1 MAFVINQN
9 AIIKNTIALY
19 VRMGFTMIISFL
31 ASRVTLQVL
40 GVEDYGLNNL
50 LSGVVALFSFI
61 NGSMGTAVQRF
72 LSYNIGK
79 KDDVKLKKTFGVGLY
94 LYVIITIVTFILL
107 EIFALFFISKLNIPP
122 DRLLTAK
129 IVFQISSLQLVLNIF
144 VVPYAALLRAREEFT
159 KIAYIEIG
167 QALLRLVSLYLLY
180 IISFDKLILLSTLNF
195 IVTLTYVWIFV
206 YYARKFR
213 EARTSLRKDREI
225 IKEMFNF
232 VSMLLV
238 TVLASLARDN
248 GIVILINLFFGLLI
262 NAAYAVA
269 SQVMS
274 LAKTFVQNFKQSMV
288 PQLMAS
294 YGAGDTTTMI
304 RLINT
309 GTKITFLLMLFL
321 TIPLMFEMEYVLRL
335 WLKPPPEHS
344 CYLAILALVEVN
356 VSTFTY
362 FHYQG
367 IHATGKVNQSQI
379 TMSVLYLFNIFLI
392 WLLFKLGFGFSYAL
406 YATIFVSVLQCMSNC
421 FFAHKTYDY
430 PVKKFV
436 KIILSK
442 VVLITIIVCIVM
454 YFTTN
459 LMHPSFVRLVVTFI
473 VSSLIILFLGYF
485 ILLDHPEQLKA
496 KAILNRFVKR

>member
-72 LSYNIGK
+72 LSFNIGK
-79 KDDVKLKKTFGVGLY
+79 KDDVRLKKTFGVGLY
-94 LYVIITIVTFILL
+94 LYVIITVITFVLL

-122 DRLLTAK
+122 NRLSIAK

-159 KIAYIEIG
+159 KIAYIEIA
-167 QALLRLVSLYLLY
+167 QAVLRLVCLYLLY
-180 IISFDKLILLSTLNF
+180 VISFDKLILLSSLNF
-195 IVTLTYVWIFV
+195 FVTIIYVCAFIHF
-206 YYARKFR
+206 ARRFR
-213 EARTSLRKDREI
+213 EARTGLRKDKEI
-225 IKEMFNF
+225 IKEMVSF
-232 VSMLLV
+232 VSMLLI

-248 GIVILINLFFGLLI
+248 GIIILINLFFGLII

-269 SQVMS
+269 MQVMS
-274 LAKTFVQNFKQSMV
+274 LAKTFVQNFKQSIV

-309 GTKITFLLMLFL
+309 GTKITFLLMLCL
-321 TIPLMFEMEYVLRL
+321 TIPLMFEMEYVLKL
-335 WLKPPPEHS
+335 WLKTPPEYS
-344 CYLAILALVEVN
+344 CGLAILTLIEVN

-367 IHATGKVNQSQI
+367 IHATGNVNQSQI
-379 TMSVLYLFNIFLI
+379 TMSILYLFNIFLI
-392 WLLFKLGFGFSYAL
+392 WLLFKSGFGFNYAL
-406 YATIFVSVLQCMSNC
+406 YSTIFVSVLQCVSNC
-421 FFAHKTYDY
+421 YFAHKTYNY
-430 PVKKFV
+430 PVKQFV
-436 KIILSK
+436 KIILLK
-442 VVLITIIVCIVM
+442 VILITVVVCAIL
-454 YFTTN
+454 YFTTS
-459 LMHPSFVRLVVTFI
+459 LMQLSFMRLVVTFF
-473 VSSLIILFLGYF
+473 VACSLIVPLGYF
-485 ILLDHPEQLKA
+485 VLLDHNERCRV
-496 KAILNRFVKR
+496 KAILNKFVKH

>member
-9 AIIKNTIALY
+9 VIIKNTIALY
-19 VRMGFTMIISFL
+19 IRMGFTMIISFL

-50 LSGVVALFSFI
+50 LSGVVSLFSFI

-79 KDDVKLKKTFGVGLY
+79 KDDIKLKKTFGVGLY
-94 LYVIITIVTFILL
+94 LYAIITIVTFILL
-107 EIFALFFISKLNIPP
+107 EIFALFFIGKLNIPP
-122 DRLLTAK
+122 DRLVTAK

-144 VVPYAALLRAREEFT
+144 AVPYAALLRAREEFT

-167 QALLRLVSLYLLY
+167 QAVLRLVSLYLLY
-180 IISFDKLILLSTLNF
+180 VISFDKLILLSTLNF
-195 IVTLTYVWIFV
+195 IVTLIYVWAFV
-206 YYARKFR
+206 YLARKFQ
-213 EARTSLRKDREI
+213 ETRTGLRKDKEI

-232 VSMLLV
+232 VSMLLI

-248 GIVILINLFFGLLI
+248 GIIILINLFFGLII

-269 SQVMS
+269 VQVMS

-294 YGAGDTTTMI
+294 YGAGDKVTMI

-335 WLKPPPEHS
+335 WLKTPPEHS
-344 CYLAILALVEVN
+344 CYLAILALIEVN

-379 TMSVLYLFNIFLI
+379 AMSALYLFNIFLI
-392 WLLFKLGFGFSYAL
+392 WLLFKVGLGYSYAL
-406 YATIFVSVLQCMSNC
+406 YATIFVSILQCVSNC
-421 FFAHKTYDY
+421 YFAKRTYDY
-430 PVKKFV
+430 PVQKFI
-436 KIILSK
+436 KMILSK
-442 VVLITIIVCIVM
+442 AVLITALVCVILYFITSLM
-454 YFTTN
+454 Y
-459 LMHPSFVRLVVTFI
+459 PSFMRLVVIFA
-473 VSSLIILFLGYF
+473 VSSLIIPLLGYLM
-485 ILLDHPEQLKA
+485 LLDHKEQHKA
-496 KAILNRFVKR
+496 RTILNKLVKR

>member
-195 IVTLTYVWIFV
+195 IVTLTYVW
-206 YYARKFR
+206 
-213 EARTSLRKDREI
+213 
-225 IKEMFNF
+225 
-232 VSMLLV
+232 
-238 TVLASLARDN
+238 
-248 GIVILINLFFGLLI
+248 
-262 NAAYAVA
+262 
-269 SQVMS
+269 
-274 LAKTFVQNFKQSMV
+274 
-288 PQLMAS
+288 
-294 YGAGDTTTMI
+294 
-304 RLINT
+304 
-309 GTKITFLLMLFL
+309 KIG
-321 TIPLMFEMEYVLRL
+321 R
-335 WLKPPPEHS
+335 
-344 CYLAILALVEVN
+344 
-356 VSTFTY
+356 
-362 FHYQG
+362 
-367 IHATGKVNQSQI
+367 
-379 TMSVLYLFNIFLI
+379 
-392 WLLFKLGFGFSYAL
+392 
-406 YATIFVSVLQCMSNC
+406 
-421 FFAHKTYDY
+421 AH
-430 PVKKFV
+430 V
-436 KIILSK
+436 
-442 VVLITIIVCIVM
+442 
-454 YFTTN
+454 
-459 LMHPSFVRLVVTFI
+459 
-473 VSSLIILFLGYF
+473 
-485 ILLDHPEQLKA
+485 
-496 KAILNRFVKR
+496 

>member
-294 YGAGDTTTMI
+294 
-304 RLINT
+304 
-309 GTKITFLLMLFL
+309 
-321 TIPLMFEMEYVLRL
+321 
-335 WLKPPPEHS
+335 
-344 CYLAILALVEVN
+344 
-356 VSTFTY
+356 
-362 FHYQG
+362 
-367 IHATGKVNQSQI
+367 
-379 TMSVLYLFNIFLI
+379 
-392 WLLFKLGFGFSYAL
+392 
-406 YATIFVSVLQCMSNC
+406 
-421 FFAHKTYDY
+421 
-430 PVKKFV
+430 
-436 KIILSK
+436 
-442 VVLITIIVCIVM
+442 
-454 YFTTN
+454 
-459 LMHPSFVRLVVTFI
+459 
-473 VSSLIILFLGYF
+473 
-485 ILLDHPEQLKA
+485 
-496 KAILNRFVKR
+496 